1 MFLIRNSKSIRV
13 SSVQRGRLEEKIAI
27 FLRKERGDMTYR
39 DFARKVGVTPSMLF
53 RFEQQQSSMTLES
66 LQKILAYLRV
76 SLVDVL
82 GEDEVHRKSQR
93 RDIAKLQ
100 P

>member
-1 MFLIRNSKSIRV
+1 
-13 SSVQRGRLEEKIAI
+13 
-27 FLRKERGDMTYR
+27 MTYR
-39 DFARKVGVTPSMLF
+39 DFARKVGITPSMLF
-53 RFEQQQSSMTLES
+53 RFEQQQASMTLES

-82 GEDEVHRKSQR
+82 GEDEVHRKGQR